1 MVEQLKTAHGNPKF
15 LPRYSSP
22 AGRPAWAQS
31 FGSPLE
37 GKMTVSPNI
46 AGAWLM
52 HHDQKLSAVK
62 STEFESIAIAG
73 RAARLLSYLSKEVQ
87 WSVPTERVLVLAQ
100 ANGIRRHEVPGLL
113 SELQTAGV
121 IDQGANGIS
130 VLGVRQANLFHHANA
145 IFEGQNPSNIERA
158 ALELAERAS
167 DRPVEERAVA
177 AELGDLHRLSAAER
191 SDLVNLSKQIGF
203 VDHELAR
210 DQTLLFNGSLFKREN
225 AEKSRIILEGL
236 SDAERQNLLDVED
249 RLTRSGCLPED
260 TITNILGAV
269 LWSKLH
275 QIGYFQVS
283 MVTNERG
290 STRFVTK
297 PAALVKY
304 VPGGLAD
311 MHDDAKALASSLT
324 YGILKSNSVRGQITM
339 PDKLMGALINR
350 GYVEGW
356 AEAIKQD
363 YQTLERRGV
372 VQVTSSS
379 RGNRLTLYK
388 PEVGE
393 MARELILRGDAS
405 EAAAKA
411 TFGTQAGQFVGP
423 EQARQMARSPEKLK
437 VIPETAHATSRALD
451 SLRKTR

>member
-1 MVEQLKTAHGNPKF
+1 MDCSDG
-15 LPRYSSP
+15 
-22 AGRPAWAQS
+22 
-31 FGSPLE
+31 
-37 GKMTVSPNI
+37 
-46 AGAWLM
+46 AGA
-52 HHDQKLSAVK
+52 
-62 STEFESIAIAG
+62 G
-73 RAARLLSYLSKEVQ
+73 
-87 WSVPTERVLVLAQ
+87 LAQ
-100 ANGIRRHEVPGLL
+100 ANGILRHEVPGLL
-113 SELQTAGV
+113 SELVAAGV
-121 IDQGANGIS
+121 IDQGDKGIS
-130 VLGVRQANLFHHANA
+130 VLGVRQANLFQHANA
-145 IFEGQNPSNIERA
+145 IFEGQNPANIERA
-158 ALELAERAS
+158 ALELADRAS
-167 DRPVEERAVA
+167 DRPVEQGAIA
-177 AELGDLHRLSAAER
+177 GELGDLYKLSAAESR
-191 SDLVNLSKQIGF
+191 DLVSLSKQIGF

-210 DQTLLFNGSLFKREN
+210 GQTLLFNGSLFKREN

-236 SDAERQNLLDVED
+236 TAVERQNLLDVEGQ
-249 RLTRSGCLPED
+249 LTASGCLPED
-260 TITNILGAV
+260 TITNILGAI

-324 YGILKSNSVRGQITM
+324 YGILKSSSVRGQITM
-339 PDKLMGALINR
+339 PDKLMAALINR

-372 VQVTSSS
+372 VQVTSSQK
-379 RGNRLTLYK
+379 GNRLTLLK
-388 PEVGE
+388 PEVGQ

-423 EQARQMARSPEKLK
+423 EQARQVARSPEKLK
-437 VIPETAHATSRALD
+437 EIPETARATSKALD

>member
-1 MVEQLKTAHGNPKF
+1 
-15 LPRYSSP
+15 
-22 AGRPAWAQS
+22 
-31 FGSPLE
+31 
-37 GKMTVSPNI
+37 
-46 AGAWLM
+46 M

-62 STEFESIAIAG
+62 STEFESITIAG
-73 RAARLLSYLSKEVQ
+73 RAARLLSYVSKEAQ
-87 WSVPTERVLVLAQ
+87 WTVPMERVLVLAQ

-113 SELQTAGV
+113 SELVAAGV
-121 IDQGANGIS
+121 IDKGDDGIS
-130 VLGVRQANLFHHANA
+130 VLGVKQANLFQHANV
-145 IFEGQNPSNIERA
+145 IFESQNPASIERA
-158 ALELAERAS
+158 ALELADRAS
-167 DRPVEERAVA
+167 DRPVEQRAIA
-177 AELGDLHRLSAAER
+177 EELGDLYKLSAAER

-236 SDAERQNLLDVED
+236 TAVERNNLLDVEG

-260 TITNILGAV
+260 TITNILGTA

-290 STRFVTK
+290 STRFVYK

-324 YGILKSNSVRGQITM
+324 YGILKSNSVRGRIAM

-372 VQVTSSS
+372 VRVTSSS
-379 RGNRLTLYK
+379 SGNRLTLLK

-411 TFGTQAGQFVGP
+411 IFGTQAGQFVGP
-423 EQARQMARSPEKLK
+423 EQARQAARSPEKLK
-437 VIPETAHATSRALD
+437 DIPETARATSKALD
-451 SLRKTR
+451 SLRKAR

>member
-1 MVEQLKTAHGNPKF
+1 
-15 LPRYSSP
+15 
-22 AGRPAWAQS
+22 
-31 FGSPLE
+31 
-37 GKMTVSPNI
+37 
-46 AGAWLM
+46 M

-73 RAARLLSYLSKEVQ
+73 RAARLLSCLSKEVQ
-87 WSVPTERVLVLAQ
+87 WTVSMERVQVLAQ
-100 ANGIRRHEVPGLL
+100 ANGIRRHEIPGLL
-113 SELQTAGV
+113 SELVSAGV
-121 IDQGANGIS
+121 IDRGDKGVS
-130 VLGVRQANLFHHANA
+130 VLGVRQANLFRHASA
-145 IFEGQNPSNIERA
+145 IFESQEPASIERA
-158 ALELAERAS
+158 ALELADRAS
-167 DRPVEERAVA
+167 DRPVEELTIADELA
-177 AELGDLHRLSAAER
+177 DLYKLSSAEKR
-191 SDLVNLSKQIGF
+191 DLVILSKHIGF
-203 VDHELAR
+203 VDHERAS
-210 DQTLLFNGSLFKREN
+210 DKILLFNGSLFKRES

-236 SDAERQNLLDVED
+236 TAPERQNLLDIEG
-249 RLTRSGCLPED
+249 RLANSGCLPED
-260 TITNILGAV
+260 TVINILGDV

-283 MVTNERG
+283 MVTNECG

-304 VPGGLAD
+304 VPGDLAD

-379 RGNRLTLYK
+379 KGNRLTLLK

-405 EAAAKA
+405 EAWRRAVLPHPKRRLCRLSE
-411 TFGTQAGQFVGP
+411 P
-423 EQARQMARSPEKLK
+423 
-437 VIPETAHATSRALD
+437 SRDRRCSAW
-451 SLRKTR
+451 S

>member
-1 MVEQLKTAHGNPKF
+1 MA
-15 LPRYSSP
+15 
-22 AGRPAWAQS
+22 
-31 FGSPLE
+31 
-37 GKMTVSPNI
+37 VSPNV

-62 STEFESIAIAG
+62 STEFESITIAG
-73 RAARLLSYLSKEVQ
+73 RAARLLSYVSKEAQ
-87 WSVPTERVLVLAQ
+87 WTVSMERVQVLAQ

-113 SELQTAGV
+113 SELAAAGV
-121 IDQGANGIS
+121 IDLGDNGIS
-130 VLGVRQANLFHHANA
+130 VLAVRQANLFQHAAA
-145 IFEGQNPSNIERA
+145 IFEGQSPAGIERA
-158 ALELAERAS
+158 ALDLADRAS
-167 DRPVEERAVA
+167 DRPVEQRAIA
-177 AELGDLHRLSAAER
+177 EELGDLYRLSAPER
-191 SDLVNLSKQIGF
+191 RDLVNLSKQIGF
-203 VDHELAR
+203 VDHEVAR

-225 AEKSRIILEGL
+225 AEKSRIILDGL
-236 SDAERQNLLDVED
+236 SAVERQGLLDVEG
-249 RLTRSGCLPED
+249 RLTGSGCLPEEIV
-260 TITNILGAV
+260 TYILGAA

-283 MVTNERG
+283 MVTNEIG

-324 YGILKSNSVRGQITM
+324 YGILKSNNVRGQITM

-350 GYVEGW
+350 GFVEGW

-379 RGNRLTLYK
+379 RGNRLTLLK

-423 EQARQMARSPEKLK
+423 EQARRAARSPEKLK
-437 VIPETAHATSRALD
+437 DIPETARATSKALD

>member
-1 MVEQLKTAHGNPKF
+1 MA
-15 LPRYSSP
+15 
-22 AGRPAWAQS
+22 
-31 FGSPLE
+31 
-37 GKMTVSPNI
+37 VSPNV

-62 STEFESIAIAG
+62 STEFESITIAG
-73 RAARLLSYLSKEVQ
+73 RAARLLSYVSKEAQ
-87 WSVPTERVLVLAQ
+87 WTVPMERVLVLAQ

-113 SELQTAGV
+113 SELVAAGV
-121 IDQGANGIS
+121 IDKGDDGIS
-130 VLGVRQANLFHHANA
+130 VLGVKQANLFQHANV
-145 IFEGQNPSNIERA
+145 IFESQNPASIERA
-158 ALELAERAS
+158 ALELADRAS
-167 DRPVEERAVA
+167 DRPVEQRAIA
-177 AELGDLHRLSAAER
+177 EELGDLYKLSAAER

-236 SDAERQNLLDVED
+236 TAVERNNLLDVEG

-260 TITNILGAV
+260 TITNILGAA

-290 STRFVTK
+290 STCFVYK

-324 YGILKSNSVRGQITM
+324 YGILKSNSVRGQIAM

-372 VQVTSSS
+372 VRVTSSS
-379 RGNRLTLYK
+379 RGNRLTLLK

-411 TFGTQAGQFVGP
+411 IFGTQAGQFVGP
-423 EQARQMARSPEKLK
+423 EQARQAARSPEKLK
-437 VIPETAHATSRALD
+437 DIPETARATSKALD
-451 SLRKTR
+451 SLRKAR

>member
-1 MVEQLKTAHGNPKF
+1 
-15 LPRYSSP
+15 
-22 AGRPAWAQS
+22 
-31 FGSPLE
+31 
-37 GKMTVSPNI
+37 MTVSPNV

-62 STEFESIAIAG
+62 STEFESITIAG
-73 RAARLLSYLSKEVQ
+73 RAARLLSYVSKEEQ
-87 WSVPTERVLVLAQ
+87 WTVSTERVHVLAQ

-113 SELQTAGV
+113 SELVSAGV

-130 VLGVRQANLFHHANA
+130 VLAVRQANLFQHANA
-145 IFEGQNPSNIERA
+145 IFEGQKPASIERA
-158 ALELAERAS
+158 ALELADRAS
-167 DRPVEERAVA
+167 DRPVEQRAIA
-177 AELGDLHRLSAAER
+177 EELGDLYKLSAAER
-191 SDLVNLSKQIGF
+191 GDLVNLSKQIGF
-203 VDHELAR
+203 VDHQPAR

-225 AEKSRIILEGL
+225 AEKSRIILEGMT
-236 SDAERQNLLDVED
+236 AVERQNLLDVEG
-249 RLTRSGCLPED
+249 RLTRAGCLPED
-260 TITNILGAV
+260 TITNILGVA

-283 MVTNERG
+283 MVTNEKG
-290 STRFVTK
+290 NTRFVSK

-304 VPGGLAD
+304 IPGGLAD

-324 YGILKSNSVRGQITM
+324 YGILKSNIVRGQITM
-339 PDKLMGALINR
+339 PDKLMAALINR

-363 YQTLERRGV
+363 YQVLERRGV
-372 VQVTSSS
+372 VQVTTSSN
-379 RGNRLTLYK
+379 GNRLTLLK
-388 PEVGE
+388 HEVGE

-411 TFGTQAGQFVGP
+411 VFGSQAGQFVGP
-423 EQARQMARSPEKLK
+423 EEARQAARSPEKLK
-437 VIPETAHATSRALD
+437 DIPETARATSRALD